1 MSKPDFYYYNESEWD
16 RLGCGPLPESRKR
29 PEPLSKEA
37 SPFMLSFGAL
47 KTTLYYMHATKT
59 SQLSPLF
66 QEISL

>member
-37 SPFMLSFGAL
+37 KYLG
-47 KTTLYYMHATKT
+47 
-59 SQLSPLF
+59 
-66 QEISL
+66 QEEKYLVYPEPDGYDRPVNPYGQH